1 MHFFTPQRCQT
12 TSKIMYHDKAMA
24 ERAADESFVSRGVR
38 LWVYQCE
45 YCRTWHLTSRDP
57 ATTLPHYSIER
68 SRKPRSRKRGYKP
81 RW

>member
-1 MHFFTPQRCQT
+1 MTHKTPCPARGPHPPP
-12 TSKIMYHDKAMA
+12 SPP
-24 ERAADESFVSRGVR
+24 GVR

-68 SRKPRSRKRGYKP
+68 SRKPHSRKRGYKP